1 MVNYLAV
8 LVASIVG
15 LIVSMVWYAPFLF
28 GKTWVKLSKTKIK
41 TEGIAARYLFAL
53 IKTLIMALF
62 IALFLEWI
70 GITTIGGGM
79 TIGFWLWLGFIGTTT
94 FSGVIW
100 GNKPFKLWLLDN
112 GANLLSILV
121 MAAILAVWV

>member
-8 LVASIVG
+8 LVAGIVG
-15 LIVSMVWYAPFLF
+15 LVAGMIWYAPFLF
-28 GKTWVKLSKTKIK
+28 GSVWAKLSKAKMK
-41 TEGIAARYLFAL
+41 KEGMAAKYLFAL
-53 IKTLIMALF
+53 VKTLIMSLF

-70 GITTIGGGM
+70 GVVTIGGGM

-112 GANLLSILV
+112 GANLLSILI